1 MHATSAA
8 GNFAVLALQ
17 DPRPLNAA
25 PGPAAQAA
33 SWIAFA
39 IFVVLMT
46 PVALWLLSRFAKLI
60 VLAERDDPYDR
71 LYLEDN
77 EGHPMEI
84 PVGLKKPGE
93 LGYRPDLDPNRSPP
107 RSTRPPTDPG

>member
-1 MHATSAA
+1 MHTTSAA
-8 GNFAVLALQ
+8 TFAVLALQ
-17 DPRPLNAA
+17 DPRPINAP

-39 IFVVLMT
+39 VFVLVMA

-71 LYLEDN
+71 LYLEDD

-84 PVGLKKPGE
+84 PVGLKRPGE
-93 LGYRPDLDPNRSPP
+93 LGYRPDMDPNRSPP
-107 RSTRPPTDPG
+107 RNARPPTDPR